1 MITVHSAT
9 DVHFYSCISSEE
21 FWKKEK
27 IVNLWKER
35 QKEEKKSK
43 IKEKNQSSLRGNGKV
58 REIIGRRKRD
68 KEKKSWVNLSQ
79 PVMLRLVS
87 RCLNLSIPS

>member
-21 FWKKEK
+21 FFWGEGKV
-27 IVNLWKER
+27 VNLWKER

-43 IKEKNQSSLRGNGKV
+43 IKEKNKV
-58 REIIGRRKRD
+58 A
-68 KEKKSWVNLSQ
+68 
-79 PVMLRLVS
+79 
-87 RCLNLSIPS
+87 